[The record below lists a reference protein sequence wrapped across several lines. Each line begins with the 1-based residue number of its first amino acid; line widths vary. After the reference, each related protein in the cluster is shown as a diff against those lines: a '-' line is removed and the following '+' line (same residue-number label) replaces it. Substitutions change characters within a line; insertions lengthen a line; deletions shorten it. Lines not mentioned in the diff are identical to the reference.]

1 MHLLVVDDEPLAC
14 EAAANVL
21 RERSD
26 VTGFDVASCA
36 LHALTLC
43 AKQSYDV
50 VLLDLHMPELTGMEF
65 VDRLKAIRDG
75 LPAIIFVTAYDDSAV
90 AAFERQ
96 AVDYVLKPFSAE
108 RLHRAID
115 NAKRR
120 TSQERAAALH
130 DLAPRL
136 AAMTQPATRIA
147 VKSNGRTL
155 FLAPSEIVSAQAEGN
170 YVLLQQKEG
179 THLLREQISVMEERL
194 QPFGFL
200 RIHRSVLVNSAFV
213 ESMEP
218 LTTGEYLLRLKGGA
232 EFNVTRTYKK
242 NLKALAHFW
251 IGPESAA
258 TES

>member
-1 MHLLVVDDEPLAC
+1 MQLLIVDDEPLAC
-14 EAAANVL
+14 EAVANVL

-26 VTGFDVASCA
+26 VAGFDVAGCA
-36 LHALTLC
+36 IYALTLC
-43 AKQSYDV
+43 AKQTYDM
-50 VLLDLHMPELTGMEF
+50 VLLDLHMPEMTGMEF
-65 VDRLKAIRDG
+65 VDRLGALRDD
-75 LPAIIFVTAYDDSAV
+75 LPAIIFVTAHDDSAV

-96 AVDYVLKPFSAE
+96 AADYVLKPFSTE
-108 RLHRAID
+108 RLQRAID

-120 TSQERAAALH
+120 TAQERAAALH

-147 VKSNGRTL
+147 VKSNGRTV
-155 FLAPSEIVSAQAEGN
+155 FLAPSEIISAQADGN

-179 THLLREQISVMEERL
+179 AHLLREQISVMEERL

-218 LTTGEYLLRLKGGA
+218 LTTGEYLLRMKGGG

-242 NLKALAHFW
+242 NLKGLAHFW
-251 IGPESAA
+251 IGPEGSA
-258 TES
+258 TEN